1 MAKLKT
7 YKITVGAST
16 ENLSEIRDFV
26 GGHALEYGFDDQK
39 VADIRLA
46 VDEACTN
53 IIKHAYVNDSEENL
67 AITIEVDDEKF
78 MIYLIDRGEGFDV
91 KTYQKPDLKSQI
103 EQKKRGGMGVHLML
117 NLMDEVTYKVKNNMN
132 VLYMCK
138 NRN

>member
-7 YKITVGAST
+7 YKKTVGAST

-26 GGHALEYGFDDQK
+26 GGHALDYGFDDRK

-53 IIKHAYVNDSEENL
+53 IIKHAYGNDPEENL
-67 AITIEVDDEKF
+67 EITIEVDDEKF
-78 MIYLIDRGEGFDV
+78 MIFLIDKGEGFDV
-91 KTYQKPDLKSQI
+91 KTYQKPNLKSQI

-132 VLYMCK
+132 VLCMSK